1 MNKIRLAAFFL
12 GLVLIGVSILGFA
25 AVQIGAASGS
35 QLVYVAPS
43 MTATTVGIEE
53 TTQAVNATTIAMTA
67 TAQAAGGSALGTSVA
82 MTATAEAGAGG
93 GGATATNTPLPTNTP
108 APTNTATPTRVGI
121 GEATGT
127 PALAPSPTKS
137 PTPLLPDTGGGGPNS
152 LGLHTVQNGETLYCL
167 GRAYGVPP
175 QAIAEFNE
183 LAPDAKL
190 LIGQELKIPA
200 VQWLTVPPGPICT
213 PQLESPYSSVPAR
226 TLTPTPIPFLA
237 FSLAHPENL
246 SGQQLINFVPPRRR
260 TAKTDSASTSFAVK
274 STPFPIVETRAVA
287 VNWPSKMLLGASSDV
302 VLTFNPDTG
311 QAAVSTVA
319 SPGTVTN
326 INTNTPEPNR
336 SIVYSK
342 PLGIPDLFDDYS
354 VFAVARIDAVGLSS
368 SPSGEVAYPLRLGES
383 LTWRWSIKPLEAEQQ
398 KLIVSLQLRF
408 TPKNPDGATLED
420 IQLWSDA
427 FVMNVGKTVFG
438 LTATQTTTAAGITG
452 TVGFVSAVFGLWEKI
467 EARLPRK
474 QTTVSGKPTKG
485 KKLRK

>member
-1 MNKIRLAAFFL
+1 MNMIRLAAFFL
-12 GLVLIGVSILGFA
+12 GLILIGVSILGFA
-25 AVQIGAASGS
+25 AVQFGAASGS
-35 QLVYVAPS
+35 QLIYVAPS
-43 MTATTVGIEE
+43 MTATVAGLEE
-53 TTQAVNATTIAMTA
+53 TAQAVNATAE
-67 TAQAAGGSALGTSVA
+67 SGTSVA
-82 MTATAEAGAGG
+82 MTATAKAGG
-93 GGATATNTPLPTNTP
+93 GGGGAPATNTPLPTDTKAPLITDTP
-108 APTNTATPTRVGI
+108 VIAGGPTDTATPTRVG
-121 GEATGT
+121 GGATGT
-127 PALAPSPTKS
+127 PASFPSPTKS
-137 PTPLLPDTGGGGPNS
+137 PTPASLPNTGGGGPNS
-152 LGLHTVQNGETLYCL
+152 LGLHIVQNGETLYCL

-200 VQWLTVPPGPICT
+200 VQWSAIPPGPICT
-213 PQLESPYSSVPAR
+213 PQLESPYSTVPAR

-237 FSLAHPENL
+237 FGPVHPENL
-246 SGQQLINFVPPRRR
+246 SGQQPINFVSPRRR
-260 TAKTDSASTSFAVK
+260 MAKADSASTSFAVK
-274 STPFPIVETRAVA
+274 STPFPTAETRTVV
-287 VNWPSKMLLGASSDV
+287 VNWPGRMLLGASSDV

-311 QAAVSTVA
+311 QAAVSTAA

-326 INTNTPEPNR
+326 VSTNTPEPNR
-336 SIVYSK
+336 SIVYSQ
-342 PLGIPDLFDDYS
+342 PLSIPAVFDDYS

-474 QTTVSGKPTKG
+474 QTTVSSKPIKG
-485 KKLRK
+485 KKRRK